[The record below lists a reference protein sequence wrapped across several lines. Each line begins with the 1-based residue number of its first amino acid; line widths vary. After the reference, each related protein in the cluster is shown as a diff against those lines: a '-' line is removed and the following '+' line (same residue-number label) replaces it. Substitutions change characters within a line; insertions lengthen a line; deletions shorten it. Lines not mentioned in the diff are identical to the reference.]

1 MVGSCEFESRSGE
14 VYSIQRYVIKFVTCD
29 RFSPSPPVSST
40 NKTDLHDITEIL
52 LKVALNTITLSL
64 LDVRKDGGNH
74 LVSSSFQTS
83 VEFQILFVVLN
94 STAHKCLRIY

>member
-1 MVGSCEFESRSGE
+1 
-14 VYSIQRYVIKFVTCD
+14 VIKFVTGD

-40 NKTDLHDITEIL
+40 NKTDLHDITETL

-64 LDVRKDGGNH
+64 LDVRKDGGNY

-94 STAHKCLRIY
+94 STAHKCLRIF